1 MNNEKNKL
9 HFVLRSLFL
18 LSQGKTSPMKILLRI
33 LSYTRPLGI
42 YLPQYL
48 VYAFFGVI
56 FGLINLTL
64 LKPLFDIIFK
74 QLDPELFALYSNPPQ
89 WDLSLNYFIHLF
101 YYYFIQISERFG
113 DFGSLVFVCTIIVT
127 ANLTANIFRYASM
140 IMLAIIRSNA
150 VKNIRNH
157 IFNSVSHLHIGFFS
171 TERKGDLMSR
181 ITNDIQEIESSITLA
196 LEVAF
201 RDPLTILLAFA
212 YLFSQSSSLTLFSLL
227 MLPIAA
233 WIITLIA
240 KKLRITAKSNQESLG
255 RIVNQ
260 TDELISGLRI
270 IKAFNAIRFIN
281 RQFGKETR
289 NYAQINVSLSKKKEL
304 ASPLSEFIG
313 VLFIGGIL
321 IYGGNLVLK
330 NQSNL
335 DASGFLTYI
344 VIFTQVLNPAKNISK
359 AVAQVQRALASGE
372 RIFAVI
378 DTQPAIKNVADPVIA
393 KSFSDKIEFRNVS
406 FAYEHTTV
414 LKNINL
420 EIKRGQTVAL
430 VGPSGGGKSTL
441 VDLIPRFYDIT
452 GGELLVDGIPVGK
465 YELTSLRKLLGIVTQ
480 ESILFNDSIFNNIAF
495 GLEDADEENVTRAA
509 KIANA
514 HDFIMQSDFGYQTN
528 IGERGSKLSG
538 GQCQRI
544 SIARAVLKNPPILI
558 LDEATSSLDSES
570 EKLVQ
575 EALNNLMV
583 GRTSIVIAHRL
594 STIQRA
600 NEIIVIQ
607 DGMII
612 ERGSH
617 ESLLKNNGLYK
628 SLSEMQSF

>member
-1 MNNEKNKL
+1 MKL
-9 HFVLRSLFL
+9 
-18 LSQGKTSPMKILLRI
+18 LLRI
-33 LSYTRPLGI
+33 LSYTRPLGV

-56 FGLINLTL
+56 FGLVNLTL

-74 QLDPELFALYSNPPQ
+74 QLDPELFTLYSTPPH
-89 WDLSLNYFIHLF
+89 WEFSVNYFIHLF

-113 DFGSLVFVCTIIVT
+113 DFGALVFVCGIIVS
-127 ANLTANIFRYASM
+127 ANLLANIFRYASM
-140 IMLAIIRSNA
+140 IMLAILRSNT
-150 VKNIRNH
+150 VRNLRNH
-157 IFNSVSHLHIGFFS
+157 IFESVSHLHIGFFS
-171 TERKGDLMSR
+171 SERKGDIMSR

-201 RDPLTILLAFA
+201 RDPLTIILAFA
-212 YLFSQSSSLTLFSLL
+212 YLFWRSPSLTLFSLL
-227 MLPIAA
+227 MLPLAA
-233 WIITLIA
+233 WIISLIA
-240 KKLRITAKSNQESLG
+240 KRLRITAKSNQESLG

-260 TDELISGLRI
+260 TDEMIGGLRI
-270 IKAFNAIRFIN
+270 IKAFNAIKFIN
-281 RQFGKETR
+281 RQFGKETS
-289 NYAQINVSLSKKKEL
+289 NYARINVSLSKKREL

-321 IYGGNLVLK
+321 VYGGNLVLN

-378 DTQPAIKNVADPVIA
+378 DTRPAIKNIENPVEA
-393 KSFSDKIEFRNVS
+393 TSFSDKIEFRNVS
-406 FAYEHTTV
+406 FAYEHTPV

-420 EIKRGQTVAL
+420 EINHGQTIAL

-452 GGELLVDGIPVGK
+452 GGELLIDGLPVK
-465 YELTSLRKLLGIVTQ
+465 NYELTSLRNMMGIVSQ
-480 ESILFNDSIFNNIAF
+480 ESILFNDTVFNNIAF
-495 GLEDADEENVTRAA
+495 GLEKVEEEDVIHAA

-514 HDFIMQSDFGYQTN
+514 HEFIMQTDYGYQTN

-538 GQCQRI
+538 GQRQRI

-575 EALNNLMV
+575 EALNNLMA

-594 STIQRA
+594 STIQKA
-600 NEIIVIQ
+600 TEIIVIQ
-607 DGMII
+607 EGVII
-612 ERGSH
+612 ERGTH
-617 ESLLKNNGLYK
+617 EVLLKNNGLYK